1 MYLFRNVRHCF
12 QTILKEEGGFWRGCL
27 YRGLSPTLMVIMFDD
42 DVIAN
47 DIISNSLLLQGIAP
61 YVGLNFAVYETL
73 KGKEYWY
80 GVPSFFTTCVLLSV
94 HFLSHSQDTQLSVP
108 LRLGCGA
115 VAGATAQSSK
125 LLYT

>member
-27 YRGLSPTLMVIMFDD
+27 YRGLSPTLMVIMFND

-73 KGKEYWY
+73 KGKEYMVW
-80 GVPSFFTTCVLLSV
+80 GTKFLPHVLLSV
-94 HFLSHSQDTQLSVP
+94 HFLSHSQDTQLSIP

>member
-27 YRGLSPTLMVIMFDD
+27 YRGLSPTLMVIIFND

-73 KGKEYWY
+73 KGKEYWLVW
-80 GVPSFFTTCVLLSV
+80 GT
-94 HFLSHSQDTQLSVP
+94 
-108 LRLGCGA
+108 
-115 VAGATAQSSK
+115 K
-125 LLYT
+125 LLHVSYFQSTFCPIHKTHSCQYHYD